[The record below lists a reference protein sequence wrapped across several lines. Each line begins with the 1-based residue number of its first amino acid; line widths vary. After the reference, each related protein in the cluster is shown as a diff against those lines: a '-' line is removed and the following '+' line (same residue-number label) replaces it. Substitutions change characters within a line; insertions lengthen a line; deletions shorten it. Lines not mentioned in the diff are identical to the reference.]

1 MKSEA
6 VMLRLQEN
14 KIIRDAYIKSKQA
27 DKEIKNA
34 ESLQEKQKADLAEN
48 KQQESK
54 LIEKA
59 RQVQAEEL
67 KKERQAQLALDMLVM
82 QDMLSKQAAEINA
95 EYEQAKQVLSK
106 QANKRYDN

>member
-48 KQQESK
+48 K
-54 LIEKA
+54 
-59 RQVQAEEL
+59 
-67 KKERQAQLALDMLVM
+67 
-82 QDMLSKQAAEINA
+82 
-95 EYEQAKQVLSK
+95 
-106 QANKRYDN
+106 